1 MDSIEIQAR
10 VDALSKAMTAK
21 GLREPVASLSFESH
35 KVEASVCLRW
45 TDVTKLSGRY
55 SHLDHSYEFIKA
67 STLIEAFDKADE
79 FVAALPS
86 ADEAKMKQFM
96 GALANVID
104 LGRTNGIEVEFLN
117 PLQATMKSLSENV
130 LTDQRAA

>member
-1 MDSIEIQAR
+1 MDSTEIQNR

-21 GLREPVASLSFESH
+21 GLREPVASTSFESH
-35 KVEASVCLRW
+35 KVEASVYLRW
-45 TDVTKLSGRY
+45 KDVTKVSDRSSY
-55 SHLDHSYEFIKA
+55 LDYSYEFIKGK
-67 STLIEAFDKADE
+67 TLIEAFDKADE

-104 LGRTNGIEVEFLN
+104 LGRTNGIEVEFMN